1 MRFVKLSVV
10 IICWNDLKVIKSCL
24 QSIERET
31 RAIDFEVVVSDNGST
46 DGSLACIREHF
57 PNVRIVQ
64 NRANLGFAKGNNAGI
79 RVAQGEYVLILNP
92 DTIIH
97 DRALERLVA
106 YADVHP
112 EAGAFGCR
120 VLNRDGSFQNPA
132 RPIPT
137 VRGYLIAAL
146 CLRWLSRI
154 SDFFSSD
161 TYVGWDG
168 HTEREIGF
176 QSGCCVMFRRELL
189 YQLNGFDERF
199 FYHFEESDLC
209 YRAWKMGSSIRFC
222 PEAEITH
229 LGGQSVGRFPIRFA
243 LETYRSRYRYFY
255 KHFGETG
262 LRRIRWVS
270 LLHLGLR
277 WSAYG
282 LLRLVKPSE
291 ALRSRLDCYRI
302 LFRWNWQLDPLLF
315 ITKGVEPDMGYAPLA
330 PPPVMTEETSSSQA

>member
-1 MRFVKLSVV
+1 MKLSIV
-10 IICWNDLKVIKSCL
+10 IICWNDLRVIKDCL
-24 QSIERET
+24 ESIHKNT
-31 RAIDFEVVVSDNGST
+31 KATDFEVVVSDNGST

-57 PNVRIVQ
+57 PDVRIVQ
-64 NRANLGFAKGNNAGI
+64 NGANVGFAKGNNAGI
-79 RVAQGEYVLILNP
+79 RVAQGEYVLVLNP

-106 YADVHP
+106 YADLHP

-120 VLNRDGSFQNPA
+120 VLNQDGSFQNPA

-137 VRGYLIAAL
+137 VRGYLIAAV
-146 CLRWLSRI
+146 CLRWLGRI

-161 TYVGWDG
+161 TYVAWDG
-168 HTEREIGF
+168 QTEREIGF

-189 YQLNGFDERF
+189 NQLNGFDERF

-209 YRAWKMGSSIRFC
+209 VRVWKMGRSIRFC
-222 PEAEITH
+222 PEAVITH

-277 WSAYG
+277 WGGYG

-291 ALRSRLDCYRI
+291 VLRNRLDCYRVLI
-302 LFRWNWQLDPLLF
+302 SWNGQLDPLLF
-315 ITKGVEPDMGYAPLA
+315 VRKGVEPDLGYAPLA
-330 PPPVMTEETSSSQA
+330 SPPVMAEETS